1 MLICSLELVH
11 LLRLKRRYFSTRGT
25 NGYFLS
31 WRFSWVTTD
40 EYNYLVESFLR
51 ETLRKHIGFHLPSAP
66 FSTMRLYWGQI
77 GVEYYEPIKDVMY
90 NVDVSFKGIIEKY
103 TILVVHMLLL

>member
-1 MLICSLELVH
+1 
-11 LLRLKRRYFSTRGT
+11 
-25 NGYFLS
+25 
-31 WRFSWVTTD
+31 
-40 EYNYLVESFLR
+40 
-51 ETLRKHIGFHLPSAP
+51 
-66 FSTMRLYWGQI
+66 MRLYWGQI